1 MTDIAWL
8 RTTAAI
14 RARCGLL
21 FDAGLRGDL
30 AWFDVDLDRL
40 ETVADYVEQVTRA
53 AYPDLDIPYHSRW
66 RHFGAIDP
74 LPILGRGWRRVA
86 EPGEGNGAR
95 ESQTVTPLTRHA
107 SRATLSPFRGEGL
120 ELARRAAD
128 LAVVSV
134 LLDAGAGDAWRYR
147 DAAIGETLARSEG
160 LAVASL
166 RMFEAGG
173 FADLEALTATRLADG
188 FQVTA
193 ANPLI
198 GLEARVALLNRLG
211 AAMRARPELFGDTP
225 RFGTLIDRL
234 IAPAVPLPLVL
245 TTLLDALA
253 PIWPSGLVV
262 DGVNLGDVA
271 EHPLVGLVPFHKLTQ
286 WLTYSLIEP
295 LEWAGAVVTELD
307 GLTGLPEYR
316 NGGLFIDLGV
326 MRPRRPP
333 DVPLEPRHPL
343 VVEWRACTVVLLDR
357 LAERLRARFAM
368 DAVRMPLA
376 RLLQGGT
383 WTAGRKIAR
392 DLRPDGRPPIAVAT
406 DGTTF

>member
-40 ETVADYVEQVTRA
+40 EAVADYVEQVTRA
-53 AYPDLDIPYHSRW
+53 AYPDLEIPYHSRW
-66 RHFGAIDP
+66 RHHGGRWEP
-74 LPILGRGWRRVA
+74 LAATIVKRR
-86 EPGEGNGAR
+86 
-95 ESQTVTPLTRHA
+95 
-107 SRATLSPFRGEGL
+107 

-147 DAAIGETLARSEG
+147 DAATGETLARSEG

-173 FADLEALTATRLADG
+173 FADLEALTAAQLAEG
-188 FQVTA
+188 FQVSA

-211 AAMRARPELFGDTP
+211 AAMRARPALFGDTP

-326 MRPRRPP
+326 LRPRRLP
-333 DVPLEPRHPL
+333 DATLEPRHPL

-392 DLRPDGRPPIAVAT
+392 ELRADGRPPLAVAT

>member
-40 ETVADYVEQVTRA
+40 EAVADYVEQVTRA
-53 AYPDLDIPYHSRW
+53 AYPDLEIPYHSRW
-66 RHFGAIDP
+66 RHFGGRWEP
-74 LPILGRGWRRVA
+74 LAATIVKRR
-86 EPGEGNGAR
+86 
-95 ESQTVTPLTRHA
+95 
-107 SRATLSPFRGEGL
+107 

-147 DAAIGETLARSEG
+147 DAATGETLARSEG

-173 FADLEALTATRLADG
+173 FADLEALTAAQLAEG
-188 FQVTA
+188 FQVSA

-211 AAMRARPELFGDTP
+211 AAMRARPELFGEAP

-286 WLTYSLIEP
+286 WLAYSLIEP

-316 NGGLFIDLGV
+316 NGGLFIDLSV
-326 MRPRRPP
+326 LRPRRLP
-333 DVPLEPRHPL
+333 DATLEPRHPL

-368 DAVRMPLA
+368 DAARMPLA

-392 DLRPDGRPPIAVAT
+392 ELRPDGGPPLAVAT